1 MDRRLLL
8 IVLFIMLMDS
18 TSGVELRAQAQD
30 TSDLG
35 VEFQVDMNVPETVD
49 VKDIVFVLEFNP
61 EVLQVTTVETGEFLN
76 ISGYKEL
83 SSYNNTEGQVIF
95 IKTVSSGSAETSGD
109 AARITFNS
117 IASGTST
124 LEIQKSLMGVGG
136 QPINVT
142 EYKDV
147 ITIGTGLV
155 GDMDNS
161 DEVSLSEVI
170 DYISLWSQEQ
180 VELSSV
186 IDAISNWAA

>member
-1 MDRRLLL
+1 MKRRLLL

-18 TSGVELRAQAQD
+18 TSSVELRVQAQD

-35 VEFQVDMNVPETVD
+35 VEFQVDVNVPETVD
-49 VKDIVFVLEFNP
+49 VKNIVFVLEFNP
-61 EVLQVTTVETGEFLN
+61 AVLQVTAVETGEFLN
-76 ISGYKEL
+76 VSGHKEL

-95 IKTVSSGSAETSGD
+95 IKAVSSGSAETFGD
-109 AARITFNS
+109 VARITFNS

-155 GDMDNS
+155 GDMDNNN
-161 DEVSLSEVI
+161 EVSLSEVI
-170 DYISLWSQEQ
+170 GYINLWSQDQ